1 MMKYIPLLNC
11 NQVYKYN
18 ITGFYNANLVISTQ
32 HVHCKSPQMNK
43 MKHIEQKYAQF
54 VTQSMEGVFAQT
66 DSEHHL
72 EDKCLVLQQI
82 A

>member
-1 MMKYIPLLNC
+1 
-11 NQVYKYN
+11 
-18 ITGFYNANLVISTQ
+18 
-32 HVHCKSPQMNK
+32 MNK
-43 MKHIEQKYAQF
+43 MKHTEQKNAQF

-72 EDKCLVLQQI
+72 GDKCLVLQQI

>member
-1 MMKYIPLLNC
+1 MQIQSSLRSVNSVNVLKCIRWG
-11 NQVYKYN
+11 VVSK
-18 ITGFYNANLVISTQ
+18 
-32 HVHCKSPQMNK
+32 
-43 MKHIEQKYAQF
+43 KHAQF

-72 EDKCLVLQQI
+72 GDKCLVLQQI